1 MANTCIS
8 RIYATISGSHDRV
21 KVVYIPAHT
30 NTPFAIEEEDAKN
43 IPLPISSQREIS
55 AKLQQG
61 ISIDRIMDG
70 ITPNMLNPF

>member
-21 KVVYIPAHT
+21 KV
-30 NTPFAIEEEDAKN
+30 NTPFAIEEDEKN
-43 IPLPISSQREIS
+43 IPLPKSSQREIS

-61 ISIDRIMDG
+61 ISIDKIMEA
-70 ITPNMLNPF
+70 ITPNMLNRF